1 MFIKRKPA
9 DFTGIE
15 RRPFSKIIIQ
25 VNVLSPNFNGLF
37 FVIMTGTGTSRN

>member
-9 DFTGIE
+9 DFTGMDGD
-15 RRPFSKIIIQ
+15 PSVKITTQ